1 MVPSDLTS
9 SLVVWTT
16 TALIACTV
24 FIYLLFRWPTKSKES
39 IETTTP
45 IAFQSPAPKSG
56 RMIATWDIGVVDPS
70 MLVSALKERSFLR
83 ADEMYDIINRFQ
95 GEKVTLKMDNPGTI
109 PKAFKKMYDEGTLED
124 DSMSS
129 SGANQTSVDFLCQIG
144 IDRNDPKL
152 CYYMT
157 EFTGKLTEDIRGI
170 GAAMESDLRK
180 VGINDTYDLFALA
193 RRVDNTE
200 EFMDAID
207 PRRKFRR
214 NAITVFHCV
223 AELLDFAATE
233 IYGLDLTSSELRPW
247 VDPVGIAAEKKV
259 KKAADEKAA
268 AEKKAADEK
277 AAAEKKAADDRWW
290 KEGDIVE
297 FNNDINVLISINEKK
312 LQVEKSYKEKYWPRG
327 TVMDYTCSDARLKK
341 LQKIKSANP
350 TKPMNQAGWVM
361 NCQNKQYIVEKV
373 TRVDSKIFGQE
384 ETHYVGQAK
393 YNLKAVDSCDM
404 HTVDCTHHE
413 LTAPFNKD
421 PGIENTILTSPRQAE
436 VPYSL
441 HRLTK
446 FHRHAGTYMQ
456 TQWATVEEAYKAHGD
471 KLKTK

>member
-1 MVPSDLTS
+1 
-9 SLVVWTT
+9 
-16 TALIACTV
+16 
-24 FIYLLFRWPTKSKES
+24 
-39 IETTTP
+39 
-45 IAFQSPAPKSG
+45 
-56 RMIATWDIGVVDPS
+56 
-70 MLVSALKERSFLR
+70 
-83 ADEMYDIINRFQ
+83 
-95 GEKVTLKMDNPGTI
+95 
-109 PKAFKKMYDEGTLED
+109 
-124 DSMSS
+124 
-129 SGANQTSVDFLCQIG
+129 
-144 IDRNDPKL
+144 
-152 CYYMT
+152 MT

-341 LQKIKSANP
+341 LQKIK
-350 TKPMNQAGWVM
+350 
-361 NCQNKQYIVEKV
+361 
-373 TRVDSKIFGQE
+373 
-384 ETHYVGQAK
+384 
-393 YNLKAVDSCDM
+393 
-404 HTVDCTHHE
+404 
-413 LTAPFNKD
+413 
-421 PGIENTILTSPRQAE
+421 
-436 VPYSL
+436 
-441 HRLTK
+441 
-446 FHRHAGTYMQ
+446 
-456 TQWATVEEAYKAHGD
+456 
-471 KLKTK
+471 